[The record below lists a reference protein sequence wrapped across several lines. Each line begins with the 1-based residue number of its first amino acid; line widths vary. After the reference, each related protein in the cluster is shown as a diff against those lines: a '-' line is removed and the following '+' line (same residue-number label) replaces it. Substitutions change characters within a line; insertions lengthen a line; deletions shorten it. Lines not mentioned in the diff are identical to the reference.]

1 MSSQFMDNNNNST
14 EKKLYL
20 HPKFLT
26 PLGASSITAINPYN
40 FFPQGIPGYTIQTNA
55 FTESPFF
62 HKNYNPLDNL
72 SLNSDRT
79 ETKKI
84 QINPKQQTLPIQ
96 GKIQERSILNRSD
109 PISNIPENDRN
120 IYPKRSEPDIF
131 STDIESKNPYSEA
144 NFEEIA
150 NTTDAQKLTADDCQ
164 NLQQKPIQTVSSEDL
179 TTDDRSKTTSTEAF
193 EQELDS
199 DTPKLSPQNFPVQ
212 QRPIQTVLSEDLTT
226 DDRPKTTSIQ
236 NLSQNESTSSH
247 SIQQRSIQTK
257 ISNRLS
263 TDGEHNDPSS
273 ETLQEN
279 KPRVT
284 SKLNSASVSN
294 QQKLIQTKTSDHLE
308 TRKEHKDPITET
320 RDTVKSN
327 FNAPEAGEQKA
338 IQTASSNDLIIDKSP
353 KTPSS
358 ETLRQNEPT
367 QILSTQQRSIQA
379 KTTDRLAT
387 EAHLTSHGTYILKQN
402 EAAID
407 TQTLSSDPTTTQQRS
422 IQAKTTNYLAN
433 DDRSKTSSK
442 ESLNTNLQSDTS
454 RLKSDPPFT
463 QQKLI
468 QTKTTDRSTTES
480 QTPNTEDL
488 SQNEPTD
495 NPPTQQRS
503 IQIKTD
509 NERKS
514 SITEVLSPNLQSG
527 TAKLSSDPFVQQ
539 KPIQTKIGDRQSL
552 NLEVSSQDILK
563 DTPKSSQPSS
573 NLVTNREDKDPNLE
587 RENRSNDTLSKQ
599 ERSIQAKTS
608 DLLPT
613 ESEHRDLSLQT
624 SDTVESNLNSLNASE
639 QKPIQTSSSKNLVT
653 KDRSKP
659 LVNKPLSQNQLT
671 ETSKLSSIPL
681 ANQQKPIQTKAID
694 KLGTDSKPEDL
705 NIVPDVSQSPSNA
718 IQQGSIQT
726 KVTTNNLASDWE
738 RKNPSIPSLK
748 QNLGKNPNL
757 TSISS
762 APQQRSIQNKT
773 IDDLRTEDKS
783 IAANTETSDTVKSNL
798 NIPNDDEQ
806 NIIQTASLEQL
817 PTEENSTIPSTK
829 VLEREKDSDDTST
842 TLNPQLPIIQQK
854 PTQNISNLSLTTN
867 NNSTTPNTDN
877 SLETNEAIDD
887 IQTLSFNT
895 TPIEQNLIQ
904 TKTDDRPTT
913 NNTNANPQITD
924 TVQSNFDTS
933 EIIEQKEIQAP
944 LARELPITDDRLSTP
959 NTEVIKQDEQADT
972 SILRSAPLFPQE
984 QPIQN
989 KTTEENTQHQADLA
1003 LSETA
1008 NTSTAQEVSIQ
1019 TRKYTPPAITQ
1030 KTIQTNSS
1038 HQLETDDE
1046 ISTPSRDNLKQEQL
1060 DDTSVLNPVQ
1070 FEDNFNDPLSFQGKL
1085 IQTNSSDRLKNNDNE
1100 LSSDLHSGSC
1110 QRQGGANIARKKE
1123 EIDPLSSQQ
1132 KSISIISSKELKT
1145 DGELTS
1151 QSTEYLR
1158 EIEKNNSNELNPE
1171 PFISQ
1176 REPIQTKIDRNLAN
1190 ESDRRSIS
1198 EPRSARK
1205 NKIETNFSN
1214 IDSSLDNFSEP
1225 IQTFSKNY
1233 VKIINQSNLLDNLS
1247 ENTQDLSR
1255 KFDNN
1260 GENNSK
1266 NLQNLSKKPDNQLT
1280 NKKPSLQQN
1289 ESDNSSSEEVEN
1301 VPESWSNIEELLAKS
1316 SIPDPPKDPAIDRR
1330 SVRSIIVQ
1338 PLLQSENLTYK
1349 TASPELKFP
1358 INSSVSNSGRFE
1370 NENQTIQTEPIND
1383 ETAEEL
1389 ENSEFSERSTS
1400 IDSNKEDDD
1409 GDDDDLE
1416 VLAREIYW
1424 SIRQRIEIERER
1436 QGNYYSGTSGW

>member
-1 MSSQFMDNNNNST
+1 MSSQFMDNENNST

-72 SLNSDRT
+72 LPNSDRT

-84 QINPKQQTLPIQ
+84 QINPKQQTLSIQ

-109 PISNIPENDRN
+109 PISNIPENDRT
-120 IYPKRSEPDIF
+120 IYPKRSESDIF

-150 NTTDAQKLTADDCQ
+150 NTTDAQKLTADDRQ
-164 NLQQKPIQTVSSEDL
+164 TLQQKPIQTVSSEDL

-212 QRPIQTVLSEDLTT
+212 QKPIQTVSSEDLITG
-226 DDRPKTTSIQ
+226 DRPKTTSTQ
-236 NLSQNESTSSH
+236 DLSQNESTSNH

-273 ETLQEN
+273 EILQEN
-279 KPRVT
+279 KPRAT

-294 QQKLIQTKTSDHLE
+294 QQKLIQTKTSDRLE
-308 TRKEHKDPITET
+308 TREEHKNPITET
-320 RDTVKSN
+320 SDTVKSN

-358 ETLRQNEPT
+358 ETLSQNEPT
-367 QILSTQQRSIQA
+367 QILSTQQRSILA
-379 KTTDRLAT
+379 ATTNYLAT

-422 IQAKTTNYLAN
+422 ILAATTNYLAN

-539 KPIQTKIGDRQSL
+539 KPIQTKIGSRQSL

-563 DTPKSSQPSS
+563 DTPKSSPPSS

-613 ESEHRDLSLQT
+613 ESEHRNLSLQT

-639 QKPIQTSSSKNLVT
+639 QKPIQTSSSKDLVT
-653 KDRSKP
+653 KDLLKP
-659 LVNKPLSQNQLT
+659 LVNKALSQNQLT
-671 ETSKLSSIPL
+671 ETSKLSSAPL
-681 ANQQKPIQTKAID
+681 ANQQKPMQTKAID
-694 KLGTDSKPEDL
+694 ELGADSEPEDL
-705 NIVPDVSQSPSNA
+705 DIAQGVSQNPSNT
-718 IQQGSIQT
+718 IQQRSIQT

-738 RKNPSIPSLK
+738 RENPNISSLK

-762 APQQRSIQNKT
+762 APQQQSIQNKA
-773 IDDLRTEDKS
+773 IDDLSTEDKL
-783 IAANTETSDTVKSNL
+783 IVANTETSETVKSNL

-829 VLEREKDSDDTST
+829 VLEREEDSDDTAT

-854 PTQNISNLSLTTN
+854 PTQNASNLSLTTD
-867 NNSTTPNTDN
+867 NNSTILNTDN

-904 TKTDDRPTT
+904 TKTDDRSTT
-913 NNTNANPQITD
+913 NNTKANPENTD

-944 LARELPITDDRLSTP
+944 SARELPITDDQLSTP
-959 NTEVIKQDEQADT
+959 NTEAIKQDDRVDT
-972 SILRSAPLFPQE
+972 STLRSAPLFPQ
-984 QPIQN
+984 QKPIQT
-989 KTTEENTQHQADLA
+989 KTTTEDPQHQADLA

-1008 NTSTAQEVSIQ
+1008 NTSTAQEISIQ

-1030 KTIQTNSS
+1030 KTTQTNSS

-1046 ISTPSRDNLKQEQL
+1046 ISNPSRDNLEQEKL
-1060 DDTSVLNPVQ
+1060 NDTSVLNPVQ
-1070 FEDNFNDPLSFQGKL
+1070 FEDNFSDSLPIQGKL
-1085 IQTNSSDRLKNNDNE
+1085 IQTNSSDRLENNNNG
-1100 LSSDLHSGSC
+1100 LSSNPHSESP
-1110 QRQGGANIARKKE
+1110 QSRGGANTARKKE

-1132 KSISIISSKELKT
+1132 KSIQITSSKELET
-1145 DGELTS
+1145 DRELTS
-1151 QSTEYLR
+1151 PRTESLR
-1158 EIEKNNSNELNPE
+1158 ETEETNTDELNPD
-1171 PFISQ
+1171 PFISEQ
-1176 REPIQTKIDRNLAN
+1176 KSLQTKITNQLAT
-1190 ESDRRSIS
+1190 EEDQ
-1198 EPRSARK
+1198 K
-1205 NKIETNFSN
+1205 NKIEINFSN
-1214 IDSSLDNFSEP
+1214 NEASSLARSPEYHQLSSTNSE
-1225 IQTFSKNY
+1225 TE
-1233 VKIINQSNLLDNLS
+1233 IITQS
-1247 ENTQDLSR
+1247 
-1255 KFDNN
+1255 
-1260 GENNSK
+1260 
-1266 NLQNLSKKPDNQLT
+1266 
-1280 NKKPSLQQN
+1280 PSLQQIN
-1289 ESDNSSSEEVEN
+1289 SDNLSTEEVEN
-1301 VPESWSNIEELLAKS
+1301 VPERWSNIEELLAKS
-1316 SIPDPPKDPAIDRR
+1316 SLPDLPKDPVSDRTEKR
-1330 SVRSIIVQ
+1330 AIIVQ
-1338 PLLQSENLTYK
+1338 PLLQSENLTYQ
-1349 TASPELKFP
+1349 TASSEFKFP
-1358 INSSVSNSGRFE
+1358 INSSISNYETFE
-1370 NENQTIQTEPIND
+1370 SENKTIQTEPIND
-1383 ETAEEL
+1383 ETAEDL
-1389 ENSEFSERSTS
+1389 ENYEDSERSIS
-1400 IDSNKEDDD
+1400 IDSNKEEDD
-1409 GDDDDLE
+1409 GNGDDLE